1 MTKDNQLRL
10 NQEVMNES
18 IFKWWLWKYERYAMT
33 PCEPADS
40 DKEDVKYGL

>member
-1 MTKDNQLRL
+1 MVAVEMWD
-10 NQEVMNES
+10 
-18 IFKWWLWKYERYAMT
+18 ERYAMT